1 MNNRLVKKSNVMVS
15 EIGLGTWQL
24 GAKWGEVFNEV
35 EAQRILETTLENG
48 INFIDTAD
56 IYNDG
61 NSELA
66 LGRFIKQHR
75 DAFYIT
81 TKIGRKINPHIAEN
95 YTKENIKKYVEECLQ
110 RLDVDS
116 LDMVL
121 LHCPPELVY
130 SKDEVFHALDKLKA
144 DGKIK
149 GYGVS
154 IEKVENGIEAMNY
167 DISAIEVIFNIF
179 RQKPIR
185 ELFPI
190 AKEKGVAIIARVP
203 LASGLLTGK
212 INKETTFS
220 KNDHRTFNRKGEA
233 FDKGETFSG
242 VDFDLGLEMVEKLK
256 VIFNS
261 DEIAKYALK
270 WILMHED
277 VTVVIPG
284 ASSAHQVVENVKATQ
299 LDDLTQE
306 QMDAVTNLYDTY
318 IKEFVE
324 NQW

>member
-24 GAKWGEVFNEV
+24 GAKWGEEFNEQ

-66 LGRFIKQHR
+66 LGRFIKLHR

-95 YTKENIKKYVEECLQ
+95 YTKENINNYVEECLQ
-110 RLDVDS
+110 RLDIVC

-154 IEKVENGIEAMNY
+154 IEKVELGIEAMKY
-167 DISAIEVIFNIF
+167 DISTIEVIFNIF
-179 RQKPIR
+179 RQKPIKQ
-185 ELFPI
+185 LFPL
-190 AKEKGVAIIARVP
+190 AKEKGIAIIARVP

-212 INKETTFS
+212 FTKDTKFEA
-220 KNDHRTFNRKGEA
+220 KDHRTYNRKGES

-242 VDFDLGLEMVEKLK
+242 IDYDLGLEMVEKLK
-256 VIFNS
+256 VIFKS

-284 ASSAHQVVENVKATQ
+284 ASSANQVIENVKAAN
-299 LDDLTQE
+299 LEDLTKE
-306 QMDAVTNLYDTY
+306 QMDAVTNLYDKY
-318 IKEFVE
+318 IKNLVE

>member
-24 GAKWGEVFNEV
+24 GAKWGEEFNEQ

-66 LGRFIKQHR
+66 LGRFIKLHR

-95 YTKENIKKYVEECLQ
+95 YTKENINNYVEECLQ
-110 RLDVDS
+110 RLDIVC

-154 IEKVENGIEAMNY
+154 IEKVELGIEAMKY

-179 RQKPIR
+179 RQKPIKQ
-185 ELFPI
+185 LFPL
-190 AKEKGVAIIARVP
+190 AKEKGIAIIARVP

-212 INKETTFS
+212 FTKDTKFEA
-220 KNDHRTFNRKGEA
+220 KDHRTYNRKGES

-242 VDFDLGLEMVEKLK
+242 IDYDLGLEMVEKLK
-256 VIFNS
+256 VIFKS

-284 ASSAHQVVENVKATQ
+284 ASSAHQVIENVKAAN
-299 LDDLTQE
+299 LEDLTKE
-306 QMDAVTNLYDTY
+306 QMDAVTNLYDKY
-318 IKEFVE
+318 IKNLVE